1 MIKLESI
8 VLSKRSQF
16 QYVLINKV
24 ILTNGKINYKI
35 QMNAYGNFCQLDT
48 LSLLYTS
55 KHFLPNQGLAG

>member
-35 QMNAYGNFCQLDT
+35 QMNAYGNFIQLDT